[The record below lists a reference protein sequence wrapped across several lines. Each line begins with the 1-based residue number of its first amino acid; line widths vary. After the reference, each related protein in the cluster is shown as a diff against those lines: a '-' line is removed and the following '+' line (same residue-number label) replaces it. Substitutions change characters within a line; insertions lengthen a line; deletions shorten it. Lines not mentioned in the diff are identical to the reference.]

1 MIVVPRIQKIS
12 LSLFE
17 FFIVIIVIVTSA
29 INRATFMISREVNA
43 SLCAVPRLVQGSTD
57 ELISLAVLSLTARST
72 NNEFCR
78 NISFGILIVIN
89 MS

>member
-12 LSLFE
+12 LSLE

-72 NNEFCR
+72 ITMNSAET
-78 NISFGILIVIN
+78 SHLEYL
-89 MS
+89 

>member
-12 LSLFE
+12 LPLE

-72 NNEFCR
+72 ITMNSAET
-78 NISFGILIVIN
+78 SHLEYL
-89 MS
+89 

>member
-12 LSLFE
+12 LSLE

-72 NNEFCR
+72 ITMNSAET
-78 NISFGILIVIN
+78 SHLEYEVGSL
-89 MS
+89 